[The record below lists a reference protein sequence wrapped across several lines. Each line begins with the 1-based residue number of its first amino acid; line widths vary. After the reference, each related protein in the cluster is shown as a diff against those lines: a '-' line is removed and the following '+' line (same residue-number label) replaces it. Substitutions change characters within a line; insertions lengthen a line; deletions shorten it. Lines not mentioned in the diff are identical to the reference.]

1 LRTALKGNG
10 CKVFYAGIRIDN
22 EQLVTSGG
30 RVLCVCALGEN
41 LAEAQQKA
49 YAGVESISWQDVYYR
64 TDIGYRAL
72 EQ

>member
-1 LRTALKGNG
+1 
-10 CKVFYAGIRIDN
+10 VFYAGIRIDN